1 MQKTSLGQNA
11 TGQNALWHFSRGIFF
26 YSGILSGQ
34 RRKQREEPA
43 SLPQLD
49 RSSTKFYVKY
59 AGGPKHLRCVPPPQ
73 KKSYKT
79 CRCFFYAEIIF
90 KAVYLGSRWIVGAS
104 NFYTSFFL

>member
-59 AGGPKHLRCVPPPQ
+59 AWGPKHLRCVSPKE
-73 KKSYKT
+73 KKLQN
-79 CRCFFYAEIIF
+79 RPLFFFAL
-90 KAVYLGSRWIVGAS
+90 K
-104 NFYTSFFL
+104 